1 MSTCI
6 NIGNATAKGT
16 NLNADGANMHEYIV
30 AGFAD
35 MTYVCGQGHVSYA
48 CNFVHILY
56 TWAETPCMCR
66 DVLYKNEHIIQL

>member
-35 MTYVCGQGHVSYA
+35 MAYVCGQGHVSDA
-48 CNFVHILY
+48 CNFVHIHMGRN
-56 TWAETPCMCR
+56 TMHVQRCTVQE
-66 DVLYKNEHIIQL
+66 